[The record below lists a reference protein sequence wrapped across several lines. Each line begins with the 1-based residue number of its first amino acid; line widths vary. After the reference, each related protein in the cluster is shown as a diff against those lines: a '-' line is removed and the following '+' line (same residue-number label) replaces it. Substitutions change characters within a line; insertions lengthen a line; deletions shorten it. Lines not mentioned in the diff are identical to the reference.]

1 MIRGSKREADVS
13 ERTKKA
19 NEAEIAAVTEVVRAY
34 YDGTMAGDEANFP
47 ASDFA
52 DEHGIGFDLVYRS
65 EYGPISEP
73 QHIRRQGDRILL
85 DAARFAGVGTW
96 EGELDWV
103 TRDEYIAECQAA
115 VAEAGHYDWRIDGM
129 SFEGDTAHVR
139 LRAQHAGVY
148 YSDDLSLVKDDDTW
162 RIVHKTYYA
171 HSA

>member
-1 MIRGSKREADVS
+1 MS

-34 YDGTMAGDEANFP
+34 YDGTMAGDEAK
-47 ASDFA
+47 
-52 DEHGIGFDLVYRS
+52 L
-65 EYGPISEP
+65 
-73 QHIRRQGDRILL
+73 
-85 DAARFAGVGTW
+85 AGAFHTRACIVGTW
-96 EGELDWV
+96 EGKLDWV

-115 VAEAGHYDWRIDGM
+115 VAEAGRYDWRIDGM

-171 HSA
+171 RST